1 VKISAALIFG
11 GQSPAAENSLFSAV
25 GSQAAESKLF
35 SAAGPWPPKI
45 NIYFWLFFGG
55 KRPQKIIVAAEVYLY
70 LYYIKALVLMVV
82 LRSFYKEPLVFLQ
95 NQPTVTDHISSG
107 TVAMYEY

>member
-1 VKISAALIFG
+1 VARA
-11 GQSPAAENSLFSAV
+11 Q
-25 GSQAAESKLF
+25 
-35 SAAGPWPPKI
+35 PPKI
-45 NIYFWLFFGG
+45 AYFQRLAHRRPKVSYFRRLGRGRRKLTFIFGYFFGG

-82 LRSFYKEPLVFLQ
+82 LRSFYKESLVFLQ